1 MPLALF
7 DLDNTLLAGDSDHAW
22 GVFLAERGF
31 VDAEEH
37 VRAHDRFLAQYHA
50 GVLDINEFLE
60 FQLRSLARF
69 ERFDLERWRGE
80 YLEVKVRPMMT
91 EPARELV
98 NRHRSQGDRLIM
110 ITATNSFITRP
121 IAREFG
127 VETLIATEPEE
138 LAGRFTG
145 KVAGIPCF
153 REGKVTRLEAWLGE
167 HNETLAGSWFYS
179 DSHNDLALLERVDH
193 PMAVNPDNRLAAHAE
208 AKGWPVI
215 RF

>member
-22 GVFLAERGF
+22 GVFLAERGI
-31 VDAEEH
+31 VDAGEH

-69 ERFDLERWRGE
+69 SRPDLERWRGE
-80 YLEVKVRPMMT
+80 YLEAKVRPMMS
-91 EPARELV
+91 EAARELV
-98 NRHRSQGDRLIM
+98 NRHRRRGDRLIV

-121 IAREFG
+121 IAQEFG
-127 VETLIATEPEE
+127 VQTLIATEPEE
-138 LAGRFTG
+138 IAGRFTG
-145 KVAGIPCF
+145 RVAGVPCF
-153 REGKVTRLEAWLGE
+153 RDGKVTRLEAWLHENGE
-167 HNETLAGSWFYS
+167 SLAGSWFYS
-179 DSHNDLALLERVDH
+179 DSHNDLALLERVPH
-193 PMAVNPDNRLAAHAE
+193 PVAVNPDDRLAAHAQHR
-208 AKGWPVI
+208 GWPVI